1 MAEILSLIGTK
12 APYLFNTHHQFSSF
26 TELISYLFKKT
37 NKETDS
43 NTPIVIL
50 LSSHIPLTTS
60 SSSSELEK
68 LSFADK
74 TLLLTYFFNHLNL
87 LILDE
92 VFNKAK
98 TDATIDEASQ
108 LLRNRISRVGSW
120 TGTTHFN
127 CRSDD
132 CLFASQSKIAGII
145 PSMSYV
151 LNANSSRSV
160 QTTEQLIHFKDLILK
175 EINFL
180 DLLDNSSPKRLSEL
194 CFAVGHWSFPAHEL
208 TNDDLVYCVYL
219 MINYAIQHFKNN
231 NNAKVDES
239 LHLLSDNE
247 LLGFVFIVRDT
258 YRNGNP
264 FHNFRH
270 AVDVLQACFHFL
282 IRLGSLPVFK
292 QFITNPEVEY
302 QSQYNNET
310 ELIGLDQKLD
320 NNIAHL
326 NPIQTLG
333 LLIAALGHDVGH
345 PGTTNDFMIK
355 FKAPT
360 ALLFNDRS
368 VLESYHS
375 SVFINKVLAV
385 YWPSLLSVKI
395 DDKTEL
401 TVRNLIISSIL
412 ATDMGEHNEYVNR
425 LKSFKTNNEILNH
438 DNTVKLISALLIKCA
453 DISNVT
459 RPLRVSSQWAM
470 VLSREFAEVEI
481 LKNLINHED
490 DASSVIDLSKD
501 LTYDHVP
508 DNLQEILTLQPNL
521 QNGQIFFINLFAENL
536 FNNIAELLPQ
546 LQYTCDI
553 ILRNKNFWLERAK
566 P

>member
-1 MAEILSLIGTK
+1 MAEILSLIGTSIR
-12 APYLFNTHHQFSSF
+12 YLTNTLHQIASF
-26 TELISYLFKKT
+26 PDLIRYLFKKS
-37 NKETDS
+37 NRETDS

-50 LSSHIPLTTS
+50 LPHTPPAISTS
-60 SSSSELEK
+60 QLEK
-68 LSFADK
+68 LSFSDK

-92 VFNKAK
+92 NFDKAK
-98 TDATIDEASQ
+98 TDATIAEASR
-108 LLRNRISRVGSW
+108 LLKNRISRVGNW

-127 CRSDD
+127 CGIDD
-132 CLFASQSKIAGII
+132 CLYDNQSKIAGVI
-145 PSMSYV
+145 PTMSYV
-151 LNANSSRSV
+151 LNVNASRSV
-160 QTTEQLIHFKDLILK
+160 QTTEQLIHFKDLIIK
-175 EINFL
+175 EIDFFE
-180 DLLDNSSPKRLSEL
+180 LLENSSPERLSEL

-208 TNDDLVYCVYL
+208 SNDDLVYCVYL
-219 MINYAIQHFKNN
+219 MITYAIQHLQHEDPEDKSF
-231 NNAKVDES
+231 
-239 LHLLSDNE
+239 HLLTANE

-270 AVDVLQACFHFL
+270 AVDVLQACFHFV
-282 IRLGSLPVFK
+282 IRLGSLPPFK
-292 QFITNPEVEY
+292 QFLTDPEVEFEA
-302 QSQYNNET
+302 QSDGTT
-310 ELIGLDQKLD
+310 ELVASKDKLD

-326 NPIQTLG
+326 NPTQTLA

-355 FKAPT
+355 YNAPM

-385 YWPSLLSVKI
+385 CWPSLLAKKI
-395 DDKTEL
+395 DTKTEL

-425 LKSFKTNNEILNH
+425 LKSFRTNNEILNH

-470 VLSREFAEVEI
+470 VLSREFAEVET
-481 LKNLINHED
+481 LKNLINHEH
-490 DASSVIDLSKD
+490 DAASIIDLTQD
-501 LTYDHVP
+501 LTYNHVP
-508 DNLQEILTLQPNL
+508 DNLQEILTLQPKL

-553 ILRNKNFWLERAK
+553 ILHNKNFWLERAK
-566 P
+566 H